1 MKKFFKQVW
10 DIFAAVGESRYKHA
24 KKHGY
29 YY

>member
-1 MKKFFKQVW
+1 MKKIMKKIW
-10 DIFAAVGESRYKHA
+10 DILASVGESRYKHA